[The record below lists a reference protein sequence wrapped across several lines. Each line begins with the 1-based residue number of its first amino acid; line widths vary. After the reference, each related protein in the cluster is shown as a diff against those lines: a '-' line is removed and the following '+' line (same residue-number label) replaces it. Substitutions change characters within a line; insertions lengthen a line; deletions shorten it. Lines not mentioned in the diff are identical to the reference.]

1 MTICGAAGDVPSL
14 TMSGL
19 RVWVFQDPSAIVR
32 GVHRVTGN
40 MRTPEEKASFGYRT
54 VGAEEK
60 KRLVHDQFTPIAATY
75 DRADAVL
82 SLGLHFLWK
91 RATVRRLGLG
101 PGDGVLDV
109 CGGTAD
115 LALLAAKR
123 TRASGRAVVC
133 DFNRPMMEAGR
144 VKCARSRWGG
154 VITFVQGDA
163 ECLSF
168 PKASFDAVT
177 VGFGLRN
184 LVHLDRGLGEIF
196 RVLKPGGR
204 FAALEFS
211 LPRRRWQRSLYAFY
225 SFRLMLPGARL
236 ITGMDGPFRYLA
248 ESIRVFDPPEEV
260 AGRLVRAGF
269 TDVAFRPLSLGLAV
283 IYSGLKPQEVSHAA
297 NRQ

>member
-1 MTICGAAGDVPSL
+1 MPRPADKV
-14 TMSGL
+14 
-19 RVWVFQDPSAIVR
+19 
-32 GVHRVTGN
+32 
-40 MRTPEEKASFGYRT
+40 SFGYRS

-60 KRLVHDQFTPIAATY
+60 KRLVHEQFTPIAHRY

-82 SLGLHFLWK
+82 SLGLHFIWK
-91 RATVRRLGLG
+91 RAAVQRLGLG

-123 TRASGRAVVC
+123 LGTSGRAVVY

-144 VKCARSRWGG
+144 AKSVHSKCGG
-154 VITFVQGDA
+154 VVTFVQGDA
-163 ECLSF
+163 EDLSF
-168 PKASFDAVT
+168 PGTSFDAVT

-184 LVHLDRGLGEIF
+184 LAHLDQGLREIF

-204 FAALEFS
+204 LAALEFS

-248 ESIRVFDPPEEV
+248 ESIRVFDPPERV
-260 AGRLVRAGF
+260 DGRLAAAGF
-269 TDVAFRPLSLGLAV
+269 TDVAFRPLTFGIAV
-283 IYSGLKPQEVSHAA
+283 IYFGRKPLEVSHGAD
-297 NRQ
+297 RQ